1 MHFKLSEEHEM
12 IRKMVRDFAKNEVA
26 PTAAERDEEERFDRA
41 LFDQM
46 AELGLTGIPW
56 PEEYGGIG
64 SDYLAYVI
72 AIEELSRVCAS
83 TGVTL
88 SAHTSL
94 AGWPIFKFGTEE
106 QKQTFL
112 RPMAEGK
119 KIGAYGLTEPGSGS
133 DAGGMKTIAKRDGDH
148 YVLNGSKKFITNG
161 GIADIYVVFALTD
174 PESKQRGTSA
184 FIVESDTPGFSV
196 GKKESKLGI
205 RSSPTTEIMFEDC
218 RIPVENLLGEEGQGF
233 KIAMQTL
240 DGGRNGIAAQAVG
253 IAQGALDASVEYAR
267 ERHQFGKP
275 IAAQQGIGFKL
286 ADMATDVEAARLLTY
301 QAAWLESEGLP
312 YGKESAMS
320 KVFAG
325 DAAMKVTTEA
335 VQVFGGY
342 GYTKDYPVER
352 YMRDAKITQIYEGT
366 QEIQRLVISRMLT
379 K

>member
-1 MHFKLSEEHEM
+1 
-12 IRKMVRDFAKNEVA
+12 
-26 PTAAERDEEERFDRA
+26 
-41 LFDQM
+41 
-46 AELGLTGIPW
+46 
-56 PEEYGGIG
+56 
-64 SDYLAYVI
+64 
-72 AIEELSRVCAS
+72 
-83 TGVTL
+83 
-88 SAHTSL
+88 
-94 AGWPIFKFGTEE
+94 
-106 QKQTFL
+106 
-112 RPMAEGK
+112 
-119 KIGAYGLTEPGSGS
+119 
-133 DAGGMKTIAKRDGDH
+133 
-148 YVLNGSKKFITNG
+148 
-161 GIADIYVVFALTD
+161 ALTN

-233 KIAMQTL
+233 KVAMQTL

-325 DAAMKVTTEA
+325 DTAMKVTTEA

-342 GYTKDYPVER
+342 GYTK
-352 YMRDAKITQIYEGT
+352 
-366 QEIQRLVISRMLT
+366 
-379 K
+379 